1 MAAGAE
7 SVCGWPGIQVQSSLT
22 AQPQRHIGAHSPTHR
37 ALPLSS
43 AGWCCA
49 PGASGTLVL
58 AVAPVV
64 VAMYMAAIDVDPG
77 LFLVND
83 LALGQTGEGQ
93 SVEAHGTLGPGGIQL
108 LAKGLQLF
116 EGGCVAQSGRGPP
129 QQGSPAQINQRTIL
143 EGV

>member
-7 SVCGWPGIQVQSSLT
+7 SVSGRPGIQVQPSLT
-22 AQPQRHIGAHSPTHR
+22 AQPQRHIGAYSPAHG
-37 ALPLSS
+37 ALPLPS

-49 PGASGTLVL
+49 PGAGRTLLL

-64 VAMYMAAIDVDPG
+64 VAVYMAAVDIDPG
-77 LFLVND
+77 LLLVND
-83 LALGQTGEGQ
+83 LALSQTGKGQ
-93 SVEAHGTLGPGGIQL
+93 SVEAHRTLGPGGVQL

-116 EGGCVAQSGRGPP
+116 EGGGVAESSGGPP
-129 QQGSPAQINQRTIL
+129 QQGSPTQINQRTVL